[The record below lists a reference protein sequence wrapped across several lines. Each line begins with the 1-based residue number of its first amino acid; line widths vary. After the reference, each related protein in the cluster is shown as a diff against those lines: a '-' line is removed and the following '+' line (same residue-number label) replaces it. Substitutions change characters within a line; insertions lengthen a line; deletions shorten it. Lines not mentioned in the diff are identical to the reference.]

1 MIPTVVFCCD
11 FMLTSGMLLGNMAS
25 KWLVDVNLWA
35 EMNYFF
41 LDLPGVG
48 LGSASQTTPVGAVR
62 SDVVGRLFSGSP

>member
-1 MIPTVVFCCD
+1 
-11 FMLTSGMLLGNMAS
+11 
-25 KWLVDVNLWA
+25 LVDVNLWA